1 MFTRVLEVPPPPPT
15 PACIYVANL
24 SNYFNTISSLQLLSH
39 LAKYVGK
46 HHTSCQRYNSVLSFS
61 LSLSLSFSVYLSRS
75 LSPVFYRCEWV
86 KKLGT
91 EGTKSFLKILSIG
104 FGKHSRDTYSLCV
117 EIFYCSFIYNCFES
131 FTGWVVAYI
140 ITPSPLSQYP
150 DDPYHEKRNRKGKKN
165 PNKRYY
171 SIQTYIRNKDFFL
184 LFYILKE

>member
-1 MFTRVLEVPPPPPT
+1 VLV
-15 PACIYVANL
+15 
-24 SNYFNTISSLQLLSH
+24 NTIPVASVIIVFFRFLSPSHFISLSISLGLSLQ
-39 LAKYVGK
+39 
-46 HHTSCQRYNSVLSFS
+46 F
-61 LSLSLSFSVYLSRS
+61 
-75 LSPVFYRCEWV
+75 FYRCEWV

-150 DDPYHEKRNRKGKKN
+150 DDQYHEKRNRKVKKN
-165 PNKRYY
+165 RIRDITAYKHTLEIKISFYY
-171 SIQTYIRNKDFFL
+171 FIS
-184 LFYILKE
+184 LKSN